1 MEVAN
6 APDKGSIGLKKSLEL
21 ENKKKNLELA
31 KKLEIMKTQLQELE
45 NKWTTSKLG

>member
-31 KKLEIMKTQLQELE
+31 KLEIMKTQLQELE
-45 NKWTTSKLG
+45 NKWTTSNLG